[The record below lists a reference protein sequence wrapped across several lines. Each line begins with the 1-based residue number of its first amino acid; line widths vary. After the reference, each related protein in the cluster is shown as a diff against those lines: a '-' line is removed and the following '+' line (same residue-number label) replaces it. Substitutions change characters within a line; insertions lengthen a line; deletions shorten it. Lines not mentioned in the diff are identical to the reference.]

1 MNIDS
6 NMKAR
11 PELRYTGVR
20 EDSGE
25 DALRNVPLSGPWAVL
40 IKKIKIKTKIKEK
53 WKQKGA

>member
-6 NMKAR
+6 NMKAK

-25 DALRNVPLSGPWAVL
+25 DALRNVPLSGPCAVL
-40 IKKIKIKTKIKEK
+40 RTRI
-53 WKQKGA
+53 

>member
-6 NMKAR
+6 NMKAK

-25 DALRNVPLSGPWAVL
+25 DALRNVPLSGPCAVL
-40 IKKIKIKTKIKEK
+40 RTSV
-53 WKQKGA
+53 